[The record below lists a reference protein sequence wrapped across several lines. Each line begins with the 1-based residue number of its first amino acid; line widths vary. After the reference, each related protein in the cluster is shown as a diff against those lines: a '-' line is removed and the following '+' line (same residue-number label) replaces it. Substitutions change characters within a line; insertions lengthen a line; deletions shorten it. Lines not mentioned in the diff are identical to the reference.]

1 MKYLTLGFSIA
12 SFIAAGV
19 IALTSSAHAGLSSP
33 APSFVPEFASGQSQ
47 EPGLPAAAPALR

>member
-19 IALTSSAHAGLSSP
+19 IALTTTAHAGPSLAPP
-33 APSFVPEFASGQSQ
+33 AFVPEFTSNQSHA
-47 EPGLPAAAPALR
+47 PGLPAAAPVLR

>member
-19 IALTSSAHAGLSSP
+19 IALTTTAHAGPTSTPP
-33 APSFVPEFASGQSQ
+33 AFVPEFTSNQSHQ
-47 EPGLPAAAPALR
+47 PGLPAAAPALR

>member
-19 IALTSSAHAGLSSP
+19 IALTTTAHAGPPPVQQFTSS
-33 APSFVPEFASGQSQ
+33 QSQ
-47 EPGLPAAAPALR
+47 SGLPAAAPALR